1 MADWNHILQ
10 LCLEDT
16 VMISLLPLY
25 SSFSSSSLFRIFSS
39 SQILAPKVGKQ
50 EHTCRNSHSH
60 QQRPTHNYSS
70 MSRRHRPYPLSACS
84 PLLPLPPQLL
94 RPSVLGAEA
103 LSRGTA
109 QRGANLYSL
118 VRILK
123 LCSYR
128 HDFFLFVAF
137 LSTCNFSL
145 KKREVLVCVET
156 RGGVFALLGD
166 GRFSGRD
173 L

>member
-1 MADWNHILQ
+1 MTDGNHILQ

-16 VMISLLPLY
+16 VMISLCPL
-25 SSFSSSSLFRIFSS
+25 SSPLSSSSLCLIFSS

-50 EHTCRNSHSH
+50 EHTCRNSRSH

-70 MSRRHRPYPLSACS
+70 TSRRHRPYPLSARS

-94 RPSVLGAEA
+94 HPSVLAA
-103 LSRGTA
+103 KVLSRGTA

-123 LCSYR
+123 LCSDR
-128 HDFFLFVAF
+128 HNFFPFVALLNVYCF
-137 LSTCNFSL
+137 LEE
-145 KKREVLVCVET
+145 KRVLECVET
-156 RGGVFALLGD
+156 RGGVFALLDD
-166 GRFSGRD
+166 GRNSGRD